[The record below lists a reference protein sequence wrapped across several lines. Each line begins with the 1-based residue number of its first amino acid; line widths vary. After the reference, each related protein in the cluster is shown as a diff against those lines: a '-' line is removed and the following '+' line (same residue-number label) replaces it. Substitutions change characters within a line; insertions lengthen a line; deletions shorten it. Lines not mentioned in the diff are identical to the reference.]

1 MACAS
6 ASLGIS
12 RTRRTFPALRSSL
25 DAKRPLGRRGRVE
38 PVRERLIERARA
50 GDDVAFAELVDIDGD
65 RCYAIAYRI
74 LRDAERAQDAVQQ
87 AFLLAWRELP
97 RLRDASRFEVW
108 LHRLV
113 VNACYEE
120 FRRYRRWRANVRALP
135 VDGPAGPD
143 QTVSVDER
151 DALERAFQRLS
162 PEHRAVVVLH
172 HHAGVPLAAIA
183 EIAGVP
189 LGTVKSRLHYATR
202 ILRDAL
208 AADRVEGRKVRPA

>member
-1 MACAS
+1 M
-6 ASLGIS
+6 
-12 RTRRTFPALRSSL
+12 RTRL
-25 DAKRPLGRRGRVE
+25 VE
-38 PVRERLIERARA
+38 QAREGDER
-50 GDDVAFAELVDIDGD
+50 AFAELVDLDGD

-74 LRDAERAQDAVQQ
+74 LRDVERAQDAVQQ

-97 RLRDASRFEVW
+97 RLRDPERFEVW

-120 FRRYRRWRANVRALP
+120 YRRYRRWSANVR
-135 VDGPAGPD
+135 
-143 QTVSVDER
+143 T
-151 DALERAFQRLS
+151 LS

-172 HHAGVPLAAIA
+172 HHAGLPLTSIA
-183 EIAGVP
+183 EVAGVP

-202 ILRDAL
+202 TLRGAL

>member
-1 MACAS
+1 V
-6 ASLGIS
+6 
-12 RTRRTFPALRSSL
+12 
-25 DAKRPLGRRGRVE
+25 RV
-38 PVRERLIERARA
+38 RLVERARD
-50 GDDVAFAELVDIDGD
+50 GDDVAFTELVDLDGD

-97 RLRDASRFEVW
+97 RLRDAERFDVW

-120 FRRYRRWRANVRALP
+120 FRRYRRWSTNVRTLP
-135 VDGPAGPD
+135 IDGPGGPD
-143 QTVSVDER
+143 ETVSIDDR
-151 DALERAFQRLS
+151 DALEQAFRRLS

-172 HHAGVPLAAIA
+172 HHAGFPLASIA
-183 EIAGVP
+183 EIAGIP

-202 ILRDAL
+202 ILRETLDV
-208 AADRVEGRKVRPA
+208 DRVASRKVRPA

>member
-1 MACAS
+1 V
-6 ASLGIS
+6 
-12 RTRRTFPALRSSL
+12 
-25 DAKRPLGRRGRVE
+25 RV
-38 PVRERLIERARA
+38 RLVERARE
-50 GDDVAFAELVDIDGD
+50 GDEVAFSDLIDLDGD

-74 LRDAERAQDAVQQ
+74 LRDVERAQDAVQQ

-97 RLRDASRFEVW
+97 RLRDAERFEVW

-120 FRRYRRWRANVRALP
+120 FRRYRRWSVNIRALP

-143 QTVSVDER
+143 ETVSIDDR
-151 DALERAFQRLS
+151 DALEQAFRRLS

-172 HHAGVPLAAIA
+172 HHAGYPLASIA
-183 EIAGVP
+183 EVAGVP

-202 ILRDAL
+202 ILREAL
-208 AADRVEGRKVRPA
+208 VVDRVESRKVRPA